1 MTPVIQTAMQDRFM
15 KFKGIVVTATLGAL
29 LMCGAALIASPA
41 AHAATKGPSQAMKRG
56 IALKLKAA
64 QVAIQKGQYALGIA
78 KLNAMAGNK
87 ELQASPYAQHI
98 RNQLYVFAYEKSNQ
112 DAKLPARIE
121 ALLKDPYET
130 PANVR
135 SFVVALAQLNYQL
148 HHYHQAIKYG
158 TEALNKGYATKAQLG
173 TLVAQAYY
181 LLGNWRGTIAFVR
194 QQVAQEVKAGRT
206 PTKHQLQLIESSC
219 QKLHDQACLLN
230 SLEQLVVYYPQR
242 QYWQYL
248 LYRTFKTVKS
258 DANLLEAYRLA
269 FAVGVMKEPHEFI
282 SYAELA
288 IEAGTPGEAETVLKT
303 ALKDGVFTSA
313 NSKAKAER
321 ILQDA
326 EKHSTAASLASLAH
340 TAVLANKQSTGN
352 SDIRV
357 GLAYYGYKE
366 YPQAIKLY
374 QEGIAKGGLKRPAE
388 ARLLLGIAE
397 LAAGNR
403 AVALHDFAQVQG
415 DPTLVRLAQLW
426 SLKAR
431 SAAA

>member
-1 MTPVIQTAMQDRFM
+1 M
-15 KFKGIVVTATLGAL
+15 KFKGIVATAALGAL
-29 LMCGAALIASPA
+29 LVCGATMVGVSA

-64 QVAIQKGQYALGIA
+64 QTAIQKGQYAAGIA

-87 ELQASPYAQHI
+87 QLLASPYAQHI

-112 DAKLPARIE
+112 EANLPKRLKL
-121 ALLKDPYET
+121 LLKDPYET
-130 PANVR
+130 PGNVR
-135 SFVVALAQLNYQL
+135 SFVVALAQLSYQL

-158 TEALNKGYATKAQLG
+158 TEALSKGYATEAQMG
-173 TLVAQAYY
+173 TLVAQAHY
-181 LLGNWRGTIAFVR
+181 LLGDWRGTISFVK
-194 QQVAQEVKAGRT
+194 QQVAAEIKAGGK
-206 PTKHQLQLIESSC
+206 PTQHQLQLIESSC
-219 QKLHDQACLLN
+219 QKLHDQTCLLD
-230 SLEQLVVYYPQR
+230 SLEQLVVYYPRR

-258 DANLLEAYRLA
+258 NANLLEAYRLA

-288 IEAGTPGEAETVLKT
+288 IEADTPGEAETVLNT
-303 ALKDGVFTSA
+303 ALKDGVFTTVDG
-313 NSKAKAER
+313 KAKAER

-326 EKHSTAASLASLAH
+326 EKHSTAADRASLAH

-357 GLAYYGYKE
+357 GLAYYGYKQ
-366 YPQAIKLY
+366 YPEAIKLY
-374 QEGIAKGGLKRPAE
+374 QEGIAKGGLKRPGE
-388 ARLLLGIAE
+388 ARLLLGIAQ

-403 AVALHDFAQVQG
+403 AAALQAFSQVRG

-426 SLKAR
+426 SLKAK
-431 SAAA
+431 SVAA

>member
-1 MTPVIQTAMQDRFM
+1 M
-15 KFKGIVVTATLGAL
+15 KFKGIVATTALGAL
-29 LMCGAALIASPA
+29 LVCGAAMVGVSP
-41 AHAATKGPSQAMKRG
+41 AHAATKGPSKAMKRG
-56 IALKLKAA
+56 IALQLKAA
-64 QVAIQKGQYALGIA
+64 QTAIQKGQYAAGIA
-78 KLNAMAGNK
+78 KLNAMSGNK
-87 ELQASPYAQHI
+87 ELRASPYAQHI

-112 DAKLPARIE
+112 EANLPTRLKL
-121 ALLKDPYET
+121 LLKDPYET

-135 SFVVALAQLNYQL
+135 SFVVALAQLSYQL

-158 TEALNKGYATKAQLG
+158 TEALSKGYATEAQMG
-173 TLVAQAYY
+173 TLVAQAHY
-181 LLGNWRGTIAFVR
+181 LLGDWRGTISVVK
-194 QQVAQEVKAGRT
+194 QQVAGEIKAGGK
-206 PTKHQLQLIESSC
+206 PTQHQLQLIESSC
-219 QKLHDQACLLN
+219 QKMHDQTCLLD
-230 SLEQLVVYYPQR
+230 SLEQLVIYYPQR

-258 DANLLEAYRLA
+258 NANLLEAYRLA

-303 ALKDGVFTSA
+303 ALKDGVFTTA
-313 NSKAKAER
+313 NSKAKAQR

-326 EKHSTAASLASLAH
+326 EKHSTAADRASLAH
-340 TAVLANKQSTGN
+340 TAVLANKQATGN

-357 GLAYYGYKE
+357 GLAYYGYKQ
-366 YPQAIKLY
+366 YPQAIKMY
-374 QEGIAKGGLKRPAE
+374 QEGIAKGGLKRPGE
-388 ARLLLGIAE
+388 ARLLLGIAQ
-397 LAAGNR
+397 LASGNR
-403 AVALHDFAQVQG
+403 AAALQAFGQVKG